1 MIDEPKIQ
9 AAIARCLKFPGGRT
23 RPDKSY
29 PFLTCIGE
37 QDGIG
42 VFASLELLEAT

>member
-9 AAIARCLKFPGGRT
+9 AAIARCLKFPGGQA
-23 RPDKSY
+23 RPDKS
-29 PFLTCIGE
+29 CIGE

>member
-1 MIDEPKIQ
+1 MIDVQ
-9 AAIARCLKFPGGRT
+9 SCWWL
-23 RPDKSY
+23 S
-29 PFLTCIGE
+29 CIGE

>member
-9 AAIARCLKFPGGRT
+9 AAIARCL
-23 RPDKSY
+23 S
-29 PFLTCIGE
+29 CIGE

-42 VFASLELLEAT
+42 VFASLELLEAA